1 MDNPSFQLFG
11 LRAHLL
17 LEDEHGEFEVARPFC
32 MDERANVTIDTNRV
46 VEAIDARRVQHRHK
60 RPVY

>member
-1 MDNPSFQLFG
+1 MLNHSFQLFG
-11 LRAHLL
+11 LRARLV
-17 LEDEHGEFEVARPFC
+17 LEDDQGEFEVANPFR

-46 VEAIDARRVQHRHK
+46 VEAIDARRVRHRHK